1 MAIGKFVFTFY
12 CLMMRIVRI
21 ITQILILY
29 VFYYIGVFIV
39 EITGLPLPASVL
51 GLLVLVLCLQL
62 KWIKVEYIR
71 DGSSFLIGFMTLF
84 FIPPMAGII
93 DYPQLLSLDGFILIA
108 TVMIST
114 LFVIYITSFITQK
127 IEKKELAAKLKES
140 DKEEME
146 EEEIEKEH
154 SEDVVVGNEHSEE
167 EHSKEVEKDHSEGV
181 KEELDEELE
190 KVETG
195 KGGFEN

>member
-1 MAIGKFVFTFY
+1 
-12 CLMMRIVRI
+12 MMRIVRI
-21 ITQILILY
+21 ITQILLLY

-84 FIPPMAGII
+84 FIPPMVGII

-114 LFVIYITSFITQK
+114 LFVIYITSFLTQK
-127 IEKKELAAKLKES
+127 IEKKELAAKLKKS
-140 DKEEME
+140 DNEEMAE
-146 EEEIEKEH
+146 AEIEKEH
-154 SEDVVVGNEHSEE
+154 SEDVEVGK
-167 EHSKEVEKDHSEGV
+167 EHSKVVEKDQPEEEIEIVNSEDEKSV
-181 KEELDEELE
+181 KEELNEELE
-190 KVETG
+190 KVETV
-195 KGGFEN
+195 KGGLEN

>member
-1 MAIGKFVFTFY
+1 
-12 CLMMRIVRI
+12 MRIVRI
-21 ITQILILY
+21 VTQILILY

-84 FIPPMAGII
+84 FIPPMVGII

-127 IEKKELAAKLKES
+127 IERKELAAKLKES
-140 DKEEME
+140 AKEVME
-146 EEEIEKEH
+146 EVEIEKEH
-154 SEDVVVGNEHSEE
+154 SKAVEKTQSEE
-167 EHSKEVEKDHSEGV
+167 EIEIVNSEDEKSV

-190 KVETG
+190 KVETV
-195 KGGFEN
+195 KGGLEN

>member
-1 MAIGKFVFTFY
+1 
-12 CLMMRIVRI
+12 MMRIIRI

-62 KWIKVEYIR
+62 KWIKVEFIR
-71 DGSSFLIGFMTLF
+71 DGASFLIGFMTLF
-84 FIPPMAGII
+84 FIPPMVGII

-108 TVMIST
+108 TVIIST

-127 IEKKELAAKLKES
+127 IEKKELAAKVTKS
-140 DKEEME
+140 DN
-146 EEEIEKEH
+146 EEIEEEAVVRKEH
-154 SEDVVVGNEHSEE
+154 FEEEHSEE
-167 EHSKEVEKDHSEGV
+167 EVEKDKSEEECA
-181 KEELDEELE
+181 KEELEEEME

-195 KGGFEN
+195 KGGTEN

>member
-1 MAIGKFVFTFY
+1 
-12 CLMMRIVRI
+12 MMRIVRI

-84 FIPPMAGII
+84 FIPPMVGII

-167 EHSKEVEKDHSEGV
+167 EHSKEVEKDQSEGV

>member
-12 CLMMRIVRI
+12 CQMMKIVRI

-51 GLLVLVLCLQL
+51 GLLVLVLCLQF
-62 KWIKVEYIR
+62 KWIKVEFIR
-71 DGSSFLIGFMTLF
+71 DGASFLIGFMTLF
-84 FIPPMAGII
+84 FIPPMVGII
-93 DYPQLLSLDGFILIA
+93 DYPQLLSLDGSILIA

-127 IEKKELAAKLKES
+127 IEKKELAAKVKES
-140 DKEEME
+140 DKEEIE
-146 EEEIEKEH
+146 EAE
-154 SEDVVVGNEHSEE
+154 VGNEHSDE
-167 EHSKEVEKDHSEGV
+167 EVEKECSEDEDRV
-181 KEELDEELE
+181 KEELE
-190 KVETG
+190 KVETV
-195 KGGFEN
+195 KGGSQN